1 MMHSDG
7 ILYSYITPISFK
19 FSKHCRDSIIKK
31 QRTITDGIR
40 ANVNVAVMLESG
52 LYFVILL
59 FFYTVRTAAMS

>member
-40 ANVNVAVMLESG
+40 ANVNVAVMLE
-52 LYFVILL
+52 
-59 FFYTVRTAAMS
+59 